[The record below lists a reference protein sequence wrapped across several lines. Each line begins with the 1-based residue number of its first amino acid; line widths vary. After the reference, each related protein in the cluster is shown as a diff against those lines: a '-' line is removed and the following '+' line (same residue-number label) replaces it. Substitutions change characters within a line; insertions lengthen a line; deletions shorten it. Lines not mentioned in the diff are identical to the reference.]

1 MDGSIDSGAS
11 VAPISSWNP
20 NEMRV
25 SGERRERPGQEESR
39 KRKQHSGKTIYT
51 IVQELNKA
59 MAALGKKIVFAVT
72 DEGQH
77 RVINMVNA
85 ETKETIRQLSV
96 DEVLN
101 APNLS
106 DLLGVLVDK
115 DG

>member
-1 MDGSIDSGAS
+1 MDGGIDSGKS

-20 NEMRV
+20 NEMRI

-39 KRKQHSGKTIYT
+39 KRRQHSGKSIHA
-51 IVQELNKA
+51 IVGELNKA
-59 MAALGKKIVFAVT
+59 MVALGKKISFAVT
-72 DEGQH
+72 DEGQY

-85 ETKETIRQLSV
+85 ETNMTIRQLSV
-96 DEVLN
+96 DEILN